1 VIKKS
6 RTFDKIITNTLVIL
20 EVHGCM
26 SMARWADSEILIMP
40 IGFKPITKSFVKN
53 SYIKAVM
60 HCAKRRN
67 ENAAQRH
74 RTTFLSWYGT

>member
-40 IGFKPITKSFVKN
+40 IGFKPITKSFIQKLL
-53 SYIKAVM
+53 
-60 HCAKRRN
+60 H
-67 ENAAQRH
+67 
-74 RTTFLSWYGT
+74 